1 MQFSELG
8 THLGQSFLLQLFS
21 SSSVAYDDQASTEAK
36 THNRNPT
43 PTANGWAQIH

>member
-1 MQFSELG
+1 MQLSELG
-8 THLGQSFLLQLFS
+8 THLGQSFLLQL